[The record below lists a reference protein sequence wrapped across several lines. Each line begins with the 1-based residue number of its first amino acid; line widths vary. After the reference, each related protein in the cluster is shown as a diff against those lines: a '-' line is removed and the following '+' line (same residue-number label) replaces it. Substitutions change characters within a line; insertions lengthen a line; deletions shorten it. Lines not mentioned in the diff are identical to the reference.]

1 MLVCADHHIPDT
13 LNDEGV
19 IVRPELVDD
28 VGLLMTDKLA
38 HIPERPDTDVVSDEA
53 VARISGA
60 GPDLEVTIAE
70 EESGPVGPVLL
81 HQPLSALGQ
90 SGRGYPDTGLNSLLR
105 LSLT

>member
-13 LNDEGV
+13 LDDEGV

-38 HIPERPDTDVVSDEA
+38 HISERPDTDVVSDEA

-60 GPDLEVTIAE
+60 GPDLEVTIAV
-70 EESGPVGPVLL
+70 EESGPAGPVLL
-81 HQPLSALGQ
+81 HHPPSSAGQ
-90 SGRGYPDTGLNSLLR
+90 AGRGYPHTGLN
-105 LSLT
+105 T